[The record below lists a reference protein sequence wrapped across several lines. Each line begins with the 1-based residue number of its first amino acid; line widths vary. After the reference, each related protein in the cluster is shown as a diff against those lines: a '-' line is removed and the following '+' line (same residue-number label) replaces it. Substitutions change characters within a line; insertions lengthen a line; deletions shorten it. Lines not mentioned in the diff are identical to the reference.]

1 MKALYST
8 FAKVT
13 RKLDGKGRLNLP
25 GDFREA
31 AGFAPDEP
39 VEITLASIRDA
50 PGQEKTVFIITRKE
64 DAYGRGHEADRN
76 L

>member
-50 PGQEKTVFIITRKE
+50 PGQEKNGFHYNQE
-64 DAYGRGHEADRN
+64 GG
-76 L
+76 

>member
-1 MKALYST
+1 MKARIATIEPGS
-8 FAKVT
+8 AKLI
-13 RKLDGKGRLNLP
+13 RNLDGKGRLILP

-39 VEITLASIRDA
+39 VEVELVNVGGRAGFLITA
-50 PGQEKTVFIITRKE
+50 
-64 DAYGRGHEADRN
+64 AYKPEVQ